1 MAGRRLSAETRA
13 SLEKAIEHSQKFIST
28 IREVLA
34 DDMADDA
41 EVKAARVL
49 KDWTRADTWL

>member
-1 MAGRRLSAETRA
+1 MAGRRLSAKTRA